1 MRALGAPTTRARLR
15 ASARFD
21 RGRRRAALAIARVR
35 VVARASDKGESSGFL
50 SQLKRLN
57 PFAKKDES
65 AAIERRRTERSR
77 DVVPKDVTEAL
88 FGKGVGGKLMG
99 ALVNNVAGAIR
110 EQMSESMAQSQAAY
124 DEATRQVRFD
134 RGLRD
139 ALGGGEI
146 QCGPIMSQSSSSV
159 VVNGAK
165 STRAVIAFRAVSSS
179 GRGAV
184 VQAESDGGA
193 VNVVARTD
201 MGQVI
206 QLGAGS
212 SAGATYDIDPNDV
225 DVIDV

>member
-1 MRALGAPTTRARLR
+1 MRALGAPTTRARAR
-15 ASARFD
+15 APARLD
-21 RGRRRAALAIARVR
+21 RGRHRAVVAIARSRIVT
-35 VVARASDKGESSGFL
+35 RASDESESNGFL
-50 SQLKRLN
+50 SQLKKLN
-57 PFAKKDES
+57 PFAKKDEN

-99 ALVNNVAGAIR
+99 ALVNNVAGAVR
-110 EQMSESMAQSQAAY
+110 EQMSESMDVARATY

-134 RGLRD
+134 RALKD
-139 ALGGGEI
+139 ALGGEV

-165 STRAVIAFRAVSSS
+165 KTRAVIAFRAVSTS

-184 VQAESDGGA
+184 VQAESDG
-193 VNVVARTD
+193 VDVSVVARTD
-201 MGQVI
+201 MGQMI